1 MTLAAESLV
10 TELDSGQC
18 WAALSRADLG
28 RLIVLDDG
36 IIEVFPIN
44 YLVSGESILFRSAP
58 GTKMLAV
65 TRNPEVTFEVDG
77 EEGRVGWSVV
87 LRGTAERLDDDDE
100 IRESGLLGLRSA
112 SPVEK
117 NNFVRVS
124 ATSITGRLFRR
135 SEPFP
140 RRS

>member
-1 MTLAAESLV
+1 
-10 TELDSGQC
+10 
-18 WAALSRADLG
+18 
-28 RLIVLDDG
+28 
-36 IIEVFPIN
+36 
-44 YLVSGESILFRSAP
+44 
-58 GTKMLAV
+58 MLAV